1 MPSASKAELRLCSV
15 SVDLD
20 EIPCYAA
27 IHGLSSR
34 DLNGPSASAVYRCA
48 LPRLAAEF
56 AALQIPATFFAIGK
70 DLQHT
75 HAREALAELVAQG
88 HEIANHSLD
97 HLYDLT
103 RRSRDEMR
111 AQVAGGSEAI
121 ERAVGRAPVGFRAPG
136 YTITDELFSV
146 LSELGVQYDSSVFPC
161 PGYYA
166 LKLAAISGYRL
177 RSRPTRSIVDHPRVL
192 SAPADPY
199 HVGAPYSRRGDALLE
214 LPIGVTR
221 DASGR
226 LPYIGTFLTMAGER
240 GARWFS
246 ALIAGRS
253 HVNLELHGID
263 ASDAELDGLQ
273 ALRAHQPD
281 LRKPAAAKLAA
292 LRAAIS
298 YLRAHGYRFVTLAEA
313 ARAFADHADLP
324 S

>member
-27 IHGLSSR
+27 IHGLPEPS
-34 DLNGPSASAVYRCA
+34 GPSATAIYRCA

-70 DLQHT
+70 DLQHA
-75 HAREALAELVAQG
+75 HARTALAQLAAQG
-88 HEIANHSLD
+88 HEIGNHSLD

-103 RRSRDEMR
+103 RRSRAEMR

-121 ERAVGRAPVGFRAPG
+121 ERALGRAPVGFRAPG
-136 YTITDELFSV
+136 YTVNDTLLSV

-161 PGYYA
+161 PFYYSA
-166 LKLAAISGYRL
+166 KLAAISGYRL
-177 RSRPTRSIVDHPRVL
+177 LARPSHSVVDHPRVL

-199 HVGAPYSRRGDALLE
+199 RIGTPYTRRGNALLE

-221 DASGR
+221 ASSGQ
-226 LPYIGTFLTMAGER
+226 LPYIGTFLTMGGER
-240 GARWFS
+240 GARWLS
-246 ALIAGRS
+246 ARIAGRS

-263 ASDAELDGLQ
+263 ASDAELDGLGQ
-273 ALRAHQPD
+273 LRAHQPD
-281 LRKPAAAKLAA
+281 LRRSAAAKLAA
-292 LRAAIS
+292 LRAALM
-298 YLRAHGYRFVTLAEA
+298 YLRAQGYRFVTLAEA
-313 ARAFADHADLP
+313 ARAFASA
-324 S
+324 